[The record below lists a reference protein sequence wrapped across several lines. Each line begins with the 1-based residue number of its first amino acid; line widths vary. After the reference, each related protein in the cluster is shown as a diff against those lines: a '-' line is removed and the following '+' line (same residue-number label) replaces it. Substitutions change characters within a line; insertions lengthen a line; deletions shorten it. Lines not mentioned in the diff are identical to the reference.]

1 MSKNGIFKYV
11 IMAKDANCS
20 IQSTQNDVLLL
31 STVVWKYI
39 QDDELVWKL
48 KVNEVTIEGINN
60 F

>member
-1 MSKNGIFKYV
+1 
-11 IMAKDANCS
+11 MAKDANCS